1 MIGYGAT
8 ELRALWGGVAVKSWK
23 VFLSYKVWFISDIG
37 MGFLF
42 VGQALLIGLG
52 LTGKRNSEALQRL
65 TGYSDYVA
73 FAVLGLL
80 ILSFGLTFLSGFV
93 WSVVDEL
100 YTGTLEYS
108 FAAPPMRRI
117 TFFLGNVLVRLFLS
131 LLYMAIYLPPFFK
144 LLFGLG
150 INLLAVLKA
159 LPVLLLGSLGMV
171 GLGMVA
177 AGIVLYLR
185 DPGPFI
191 SILEMLVFALS
202 GAMYP
207 PLSILPRALQALAK
221 ALPPYAPTTE
231 ALRKVVVYGYGSS
244 TGELWYLAVISILY
258 SVLGYLVYKW
268 SEKQARIVGL
278 KSY

>member
-1 MIGYGAT
+1 M
-8 ELRALWGGVAVKSWK
+8 
-23 VFLSYKVWFISDIG
+23 
-37 MGFLF
+37 
-42 VGQALLIGLG
+42 
-52 LTGKRNSEALQRL
+52 
-65 TGYSDYVA
+65 
-73 FAVLGLL
+73 
-80 ILSFGLTFLSGFV
+80 

-100 YTGTLEYS
+100 YAGTLEYS

-131 LLYMAIYLPPFFK
+131 LLYMAIYLPVFK

-150 INLLAVLKA
+150 IDLLVVLKA

-171 GLGMVA
+171 GLGMAA
-177 AGIVLYLR
+177 AGIVLYLK

-207 PLSILPRALQALAK
+207 PLSVLPTALQVLAK

-244 TGELWYLAVISILY
+244 TGELWYLAVISLLY
-258 SVLGYLVYKW
+258 SVLGYLIYKW

>member
-1 MIGYGAT
+1 MEVT
-8 ELRALWGGVAVKSWK
+8 ELRALWGVAVESWR

-80 ILSFGLTFLSGFV
+80 VLGFGLTFLSGFV

-100 YTGTLEYS
+100 YAGTLEYS
-108 FAAPPMRRI
+108 FAAPMKRI

-131 LLYMAIYLPPFFK
+131 LLYMAIYLPVFK

-150 INLLAVLKA
+150 IDLLVVLKA

-171 GLGMVA
+171 GLGMAA
-177 AGIVLYLR
+177 AGIVLYLK

-207 PLSILPRALQALAK
+207 LSVLPRALQTLAK
-221 ALPPYAPTTE
+221 ALPYAPTTE

-244 TGELWYLAVISILY
+244 TGELWYLAVISLLY
-258 SVLGYLVYKW
+258 SVLGYLIYKW